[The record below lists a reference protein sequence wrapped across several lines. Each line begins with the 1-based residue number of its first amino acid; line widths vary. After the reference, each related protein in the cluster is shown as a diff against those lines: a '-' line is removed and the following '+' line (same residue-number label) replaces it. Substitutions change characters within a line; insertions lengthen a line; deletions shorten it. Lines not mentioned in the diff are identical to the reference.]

1 MGLLAAIHLAIVH
14 LGKCARRTDHAIVPS
29 VLLRRVGV
37 SRVRTTD
44 RIVARTIV
52 IGAGFPAPVRRC
64 RGHRGIAAVA
74 VVRLTRIVLPVVAA
88 IVAIAAGAAIAAVA
102 GVRVMRV
109 MLRVVAIAAGAI
121 PAVAVVRLMRI
132 MLPVVAAIAA
142 LVPVALGR
150 MAILVVVA
158 PGACRGNTGGEDEG
172 RDDGR
177 NRCVDQKGLS
187 HCAKTPFKGLL
198 EVLSCTDDGVVDR
211 FTDDS
216 RCSSGY
222 VR

>member
-14 LGKCARRTDHAIVPS
+14 LGKRARRTDHAIVPS

-37 SRVRTTD
+37 SRVRTAA
-44 RIVARTIV
+44 RIVARTSV
-52 IGAGFPAPVRRC
+52 IGAGFPAPVRRR

-74 VVRLTRIVLPVVAA
+74 VVRVTRIVLPVVAA

-102 GVRVMRV
+102 GVRVVRV
-109 MLRVVAIAAGAI
+109 MLRVVAIAAGAAI

-177 NRCVDQKGLS
+177 NRCVDQKGLRALPKITES
-187 HCAKTPFKGLL
+187 IVQQIQKLCWG
-198 EVLSCTDDGVVDR
+198 
-211 FTDDS
+211 DS
-216 RCSSGY
+216 QEW
-222 VR
+222 VMH

>member
-1 MGLLAAIHLAIVH
+1 
-14 LGKCARRTDHAIVPS
+14 
-29 VLLRRVGV
+29 
-37 SRVRTTD
+37 
-44 RIVARTIV
+44 
-52 IGAGFPAPVRRC
+52 
-64 RGHRGIAAVA
+64 
-74 VVRLTRIVLPVVAA
+74 VLPVVAA

-102 GVRVMRV
+102 GVRVVRV
-109 MLRVVAIAAGAI
+109 MLRVVAIAAGAAI
-121 PAVAVVRLMRI
+121 PAVAVVRLMGI

-158 PGACRGNTGGEDEG
+158 PGACRGNTGGEDER

-198 EVLSCTDDGVVDR
+198 EVLSSTDDGVVDR